1 MDDVTELTI
10 VLPATLGR
18 AIDESVARGE
28 YVDAGDY
35 VRDLIRQRL
44 ADDDQVRAALEHGE
58 RSGRSPRSVRDI
70 IAAER
75 SADAACFMPRPDPR
89 SRPDHPSR

>member
-1 MDDVTELTI
+1 MTDALELTI
-10 VLPATLGR
+10 ALPVNLGR
-18 AIDESVARGE
+18 AIEESVASGE

-44 ADDDQVRAALEHGE
+44 AADDAIRVALEHGE
-58 RSGRSPRSVRDI
+58 LSGRSTRTVHDI

-75 SADAACFMPRPDPR
+75 LANAA
-89 SRPDHPSR
+89 

>member
-1 MDDVTELTI
+1 MAAVTEVTI
-10 VLPATLGR
+10 ALPLNLGQ
-18 AIDESVARGE
+18 AVDESVARGE

-44 ADDDQVRAALEHGE
+44 ADDDAVRAALEYGE
-58 RSGRSPRSVRDI
+58 LSGRSPRSVRDI

-75 SADAACFMPRPDPR
+75 MANAA
-89 SRPDHPSR
+89 

>member
-1 MDDVTELTI
+1 MADVTELTI
-10 VLPATLGR
+10 ALPVELGR

-44 ADDDQVRAALEHGE
+44 ADDDAIRAALEHGE
-58 RSGRSPRSVRDI
+58 RSGRSTRTVGDI

-75 SADAACFMPRPDPR
+75 MADAA
-89 SRPDHPSR
+89 